1 MTSNDDKLLGRL
13 FSEAAHAEIP
23 DGGFSRRVMRS
34 LPDGTLRRVRLW
46 RTVCVAAC
54 VAMAVSMRVWREAA
68 DWFDESIAWFADAA
82 AAPVASAQ
90 PPALLHMALAL
101 AVVLALVV
109 REALDRERAW

>member
-46 RTVCVAAC
+46 RAVCVAAC
-54 VAMAVSMRVWREAA
+54 VVLCVALRLWREAA
-68 DWFDESIAWFADAA
+68 EWFAEAA
-82 AAPVASAQ
+82 AAPVAPAQ
-90 PPALLHMALAL
+90 PPVLLHMAVAV